1 MKHVVQPHP
10 FIMTYDFAVIGGGIA
25 GASVAAELVPHGSTV
40 LLEAEDTPGYH
51 STGRSAAFWHETLGG
66 PLVQQLS
73 VASLDTLEHGG
84 FLTPRT
90 SLNVADAAHLPLLD
104 ALEARFEGAGA
115 KLTRVDHQ
123 GILKWVPRATEGLA
137 GGVIEDRCADIDVA
151 GLHGACLKMFRQPG
165 GVLESDFRVDR
176 LRRIGSTWQISAG
189 ARTIE
194 ARTVVNA
201 AGAWADEVGKL
212 AGAAVLGLQPMRRTI
227 AQVRVTT
234 NDVPP
239 TLPLTIDIAG
249 TYYFRPEGPD
259 RLWLCPHDE
268 SPVDPH
274 DAAPEEI
281 DVALAIDRFESV
293 TTWRVAAVERKWAG
307 LRTFAPDRLPV
318 IGFDPDVPHFF
329 WLAGQ
334 GGTGIQTA
342 PAMARIA
349 AAQLLRRSPHPSV
362 EKIDARPFSPKRF
375 ALTPNPS

>member
-1 MKHVVQPHP
+1 
-10 FIMTYDFAVIGGGIA
+10 MTFDFAVIGGGIA
-25 GASVAAELVPHGSTV
+25 GASIAAELVPHGSVV
-40 LLEAEDTPGYH
+40 LLEAEDMPGYH

-90 SLNVADAAHLPLLD
+90 SLNVADVDHLPLLD
-104 ALEARFEGAGA
+104 ALEAKFEGAGA
-115 KLTRVDHQ
+115 KLTRVDHD
-123 GILKWVPRATEGLA
+123 GVLKWVPRATDEMVA
-137 GGVIEDRCADIDVA
+137 GVVEDRCADIDVGA
-151 GLHGACLKMFRQPG
+151 LHGACLKMFRQPG
-165 GVLESDFRVDR
+165 GVLETGFRVDR
-176 LRRIGSTWQISAG
+176 LHRSGDAWLISAG
-189 ARTIE
+189 DRTIE
-194 ARTVVNA
+194 ARTIVNA
-201 AGAWADEVGKL
+201 AGAWADEIAKL
-212 AGAAVLGLQPMRRTI
+212 AGAPVIGLQPMRRTI

-234 NDVPP
+234 SDVPP

-249 TYYFRPEGPD
+249 SFYFRPEGPD

-274 DAAPEEI
+274 DVAPEEI
-281 DVALAIDRFESV
+281 DVALAIDRFETV

-318 IGFDPDVPHFF
+318 IGFDTKVPHFF

-342 PAMARIA
+342 PAVARLA
-349 AAQLLRRSPHPSV
+349 AAQLLKHEPHDSIA
-362 EKIDARPFSPKRF
+362 KIDPRPYSPRRF
-375 ALTPNPS
+375 A